1 MEELQRTLGRRRRAA
16 MEEKEQDKEQGKDL
30 EKKQDN
36 ELVSKTLSRTG
47 SFSQGPGSP
56 GSPGPSPFSRT
67 KSFHSGQKVTRVSP
81 WRGKEEQEDRRKEQ
95 EEQEDRRKEQEEKEG
110 KKREQELAKLKEE
123 IVGEMREEVKRA
135 KDEILEVLR
144 SLLSHQQ

>member
-16 MEEKEQDKEQGKDL
+16 MEEQEKDKEQGKDL
-30 EKKQDN
+30 EKKQ
-36 ELVSKTLSRTG
+36 EKEVLSKTLSRTG
-47 SFSQGPGSP
+47 SFSQGP

-95 EEQEDRRKEQEEKEG
+95 EEKEG

-123 IVGEMREEVKRA
+123 IVAEMRDEVRRA

-144 SLLSHQQ
+144 SLLSPQQ

>member
-67 KSFHSGQKVTRVSP
+67 KSFHSGQKGTRVSP
-81 WRGKEEQEDRRKEQ
+81 WRGK

-123 IVGEMREEVKRA
+123 IVSEMREEVKRA

>member
-16 MEEKEQDKEQGKDL
+16 MEEQDREQGKDL
-30 EKKQDN
+30 EKKQDK
-36 ELVSKTLSRTG
+36 EVMPKTLSRTG

-56 GSPGPSPFSRT
+56 GSPGPSAFSRT

-95 EEQEDRRKEQEEKEG
+95 EEKEG

-123 IVGEMREEVKRA
+123 IVAEMRDEVRRA

-144 SLLSHQQ
+144 SLLSPQQ